1 MKKWLQYK
9 WIGFLAIV
17 LSALGYVIAS
27 RFVPRSDF
35 YTLIGLWVC
44 IFSCSFLIINNKKTT
59 INQLLFVG
67 VFFRVL
73 VIDVLP
79 WMSQDYFRFIWD
91 GRLLIKGINPY
102 LSTPL
107 QHISANN
114 FLVNQAQLLYEGMG
128 ALNAKHYTNY
138 PPMSQLG
145 YFIAAILGQN
155 SIITS
160 VIVMRVIL
168 ILSDIGTFIFGVKL
182 LKELKLPQKN
192 IAYYFLNPFIIIELI
207 GNLHFEAL
215 MVFFLVASLFCL
227 IRKKWVIA
235 GILLGIS
242 VNVKLL
248 PLILIPIFARF
259 FLSKPLNSFYSL
271 SKFIKSEKKNTINYI
286 VFILITIGINML
298 FFVPFTNAKLIE
310 NYTNSVGLWFSNFE
324 FNASLYYIARWIGYQ
339 ITGWN
344 VIAITGKLLPAFAIL
359 IILCIGLFRKNENP
373 RKLLVSLLFG
383 FFAYLVCSTT
393 IHPWYLAIP
402 LVLSCFTHYRFLWVW
417 SCVVVLSYHTYQN
430 PEHWKE
436 NLWWVALEY
445 AIVFL
450 ALTYELLQKKVRI
463 FRKY

>member
-1 MKKWLQYK
+1 M
-9 WIGFLAIV
+9 GFLAIV
-17 LSALGYVIAS
+17 LSTLSYIILP
-27 RFVPRSDF
+27 RFVPRSEF
-35 YTLIGLWVC
+35 YILIGLWLCTFVC
-44 IFSCSFLIINNKKTT
+44 SLVIIHNKKYSLSH
-59 INQLLFVG
+59 LLLIG
-67 VFFRVL
+67 IFFRIL
-73 VIDVLP
+73 LIDVLP

-107 QHISANN
+107 QHISSNN
-114 FLVNQAQLLYEGMG
+114 FPINQAQVLYEGMG
-128 ALNAKHYTNY
+128 TLNAKHYTNY

-145 YFIAAILGQN
+145 YFIAAVFGQN

-160 VIVMRVIL
+160 VVVMRVIL
-168 ILSDIGTFIFGVKL
+168 ILSDTGTFFFGVKL
-182 LKELKLPQKN
+182 LKELKLPKKN

-215 MVFFLVASLFCL
+215 MVFFLVISLYYL
-227 IRKKWVIA
+227 IRKKWAIA

-248 PLILIPIFARF
+248 PFILIPVFARF
-259 FLSKPLNSFYSL
+259 FLSKPLNSFHSL
-271 SKFIKSEKKNTINYI
+271 SKFIKSEKKNVINYT
-286 VFILITIGINML
+286 VFILITIGINVL
-298 FFVPFTNAKLIE
+298 FFAPFINAKLIE
-310 NYTNSVGLWFSNFE
+310 NYTNSVGLWFSSFE

-359 IILCIGLFRKNENP
+359 IILCVGLFRKNENP
-373 RKLLVSLLFG
+373 QKLLTSLLFS

-402 LVLSCFTHYRFLWVW
+402 LVLSCFTHYRFLWIW

-430 PEHWKE
+430 PEQWKE

-445 AIVFL
+445 VIVSL
-450 ALTYELLQKKVRI
+450 ALTYELFSKKVSI